1 MMAGRPFVFGL
12 VAIALAG
19 LAGTE
24 PAGAQAANAC
34 ATALQQALQNVA
46 KARIELND
54 AYIKLQAQYTI
65 AINNCP
71 KNDPTGY
78 QQCLTQVQN
87 QFNPLRQNLD
97 NDSTLLT
104 SEANQA
110 SNNFNPNNCLWSAQE
125 ITQLVA
131 TLGQATSQITQSIA
145 QVISA
150 AKGKGTQG
158 TASGSSSGGKTT
170 KTSPP
175 SQAPQPTPAP
185 APAPTP
191 APGP

>member
-1 MMAGRPFVFGL
+1 MTLNRLFVCGFVALTL
-12 VAIALAG
+12 VAL
-19 LAGTE
+19 L
-24 PAGAQAANAC
+24 GAQRADAQAPNAC
-34 ATALQQALQNVA
+34 ATALQQQLQNVA

-78 QQCLTQVQN
+78 QQCVTQVQN

-97 NDSTLLT
+97 DDGILLT

-158 TASGSSSGGKTT
+158 TSSGSSSGSKTA
-170 KTSPP
+170 KTSPS

-185 APAPTP
+185 APAPSP
-191 APGP
+191 SSP